1 MYHGHSSAL
10 TSIKASKS
18 FNICKRNAQ
27 AFIVCVC
34 GRFMLSPTWVHSF
47 TQSAPLFSAML
58 MKGICS
64 SSIKCLHCCSFM
76 SDRSQGKLVAIG
88 NLLWATA
95 RTHACHPL
103 SFHLLASPSSTTVAP
118 ALQQVGLR
126 PHRVTEKNACLSLH
140 HMLHSTSCC
149 HLCCCDK
156 VILIDVL
163 CHLPYLHHS
172 ATASGRGSTQSRK
185 ILTPTCRRPQ
195 GMSQVR

>member
-1 MYHGHSSAL
+1 MYMYHGHSSAL
-10 TSIKASKS
+10 MSIKASKS
-18 FNICKRNAQ
+18 FNICKCNAQ
-27 AFIVCVC
+27 ASIVCVYSVGHVC
-34 GRFMLSPTWVHSF
+34 DRFMLSPTL
-47 TQSAPLFSAML
+47 LFNAML

-64 SSIKCLHCCSFM
+64 SCIKCLHCCSFM

-118 ALQQVGLR
+118 ALQQAGLR
-126 PHRVTEKNACLSLH
+126 PHRVKEEKGSLSLH

-149 HLCCCDK
+149 DLCCCDK

-163 CHLPYLHHS
+163 CHLPYLHHT

-195 GMSQVR
+195 GMSQLR